1 MDHKAAIKRRD
12 FLNWSTHGI
21 GGAALSSM
29 FLEDGFASQPIN
41 PHYAPNVKQVIH
53 ICLCGGISQV
63 DSFDY
68 KPKLKEMHG
77 KSLQADEKPDVFL
90 GKPTKNPDRQTDRQ
104 TDRLTDRNLQKPDFL

>member
-1 MDHKAAIKRRD
+1 
-12 FLNWSTHGI
+12 
-21 GGAALSSM
+21 M
-29 FLEDGFASQPIN
+29 FLEDGFASQPIK

-77 KSLQADEKPDVFL
+77 KSLQADEKPDVFFGRVGL
-90 GKPTKNPDRQTDRQ
+90 LRSNDWEFKQRGQSGMWISDLSLISLRWQMN
-104 TDRLTDRNLQKPDFL
+104 

>member
-53 ICLCGGISQV
+53 ICLCGGFSQV

-68 KPKLKEMHG
+68 KPKIDLFRKQYSIKNVVKLYDSILKKHLKKE
-77 KSLQADEKPDVFL
+77 
-90 GKPTKNPDRQTDRQ
+90 
-104 TDRLTDRNLQKPDFL
+104 

>member
-12 FLNWSTHGI
+12 FLNWITHGI
-21 GGAALSSM
+21 GGAAWSSM

-53 ICLCGGISQV
+53 ICLCGGFSQV

-68 KPKLKEMHG
+68 KSYLVLTSYTILTYFYQFANKLNK
-77 KSLQADEKPDVFL
+77 L
-90 GKPTKNPDRQTDRQ
+90 
-104 TDRLTDRNLQKPDFL
+104 

>member
-1 MDHKAAIKRRD
+1 MDHKAIIKRRD

-29 FLEDGFASQPIN
+29 FLEDGFASQPIK

-77 KSLQADEKPDVFL
+77 KSLQADEKPDVFFGRVGL
-90 GKPTKNPDRQTDRQ
+90 LRSNDLEFKQRGQ
-104 TDRLTDRNLQKPDFL
+104 